1 MGELRADRW
10 LHLVGTPTFLRPISR
25 IEHDWWRPIVT
36 LALILVIGIFLG
48 LVGYLVIGLI
58 NTWLIQVLLLGE
70 APSWPPNIIAAA
82 TTSHIQCADCLM
94 GGVTEAVM
102 LAVMF
107 AIWTAAVLLAAVALN
122 HRPAMTWITAAPRFR
137 WRMFWAGLVLFG
149 LALAAFASLPE
160 ALHGWPDRPVFLKA
174 DETVRVRV
182 GYTVIMLLSLPIM
195 AAFEEILCRGWL
207 LQVSGAF
214 THSLPAILLFNSILF
229 ALMHVDTDPVHNLS
243 RLVLGMA
250 LSWAALRTGGLEIG
264 IGMHSAN
271 NIVIL
276 MLAQTLQQ
284 KEIPGAA
291 GPLAVAVNLSVS
303 LMAIAVVELVAR
315 WRPLRAWSGL
325 DLDST
330 SQLIHR
336 PNATFAAP

>member
-48 LVGYLVIGLI
+48 LIGYLVIGLI

-70 APSWPPNIIAAA
+70 APSWPPNVIAAA

-137 WRMFWAGLVLFG
+137 WSEAFSRRREPGSRYSSWQDTPPAKAANRAGRPG
-149 LALAAFASLPE
+149 SE
-160 ALHGWPDRPVFLKA
+160 APRRSRS
-174 DETVRVRV
+174 RV
-182 GYTVIMLLSLPIM
+182 
-195 AAFEEILCRGWL
+195 
-207 LQVSGAF
+207 
-214 THSLPAILLFNSILF
+214 
-229 ALMHVDTDPVHNLS
+229 
-243 RLVLGMA
+243 
-250 LSWAALRTGGLEIG
+250 
-264 IGMHSAN
+264 
-271 NIVIL
+271 
-276 MLAQTLQQ
+276 
-284 KEIPGAA
+284 
-291 GPLAVAVNLSVS
+291 
-303 LMAIAVVELVAR
+303 
-315 WRPLRAWSGL
+315 
-325 DLDST
+325 
-330 SQLIHR
+330 
-336 PNATFAAP
+336 